1 MDKTTNGVAA
11 YYSRFG
17 SWAGYNMVLGR
28 SQHAGYW
35 TSETKNEQQAQAN
48 FLRMFA
54 KELQLKP
61 TDHVLDAGSGQG
73 VMARYLVQANGGGVR

>member
-1 MDKTTNGVAA
+1 MNTKNNGVAT

-17 SWAGYNMVLGR
+17 SWAGYHMVLGR
-28 SQHAGYW
+28 SQPAGYW
-35 TSETKNEQQAQAN
+35 TSETKNERQAQAN

-61 TDHVLDAGSGQG
+61 TDRVLDAGSGQG
-73 VMARYLVQANGGGVR
+73 VMARHLVQANGGG

>member
-1 MDKTTNGVAA
+1 MMDKTTNGVAA

-35 TSETKNEQQAQAN
+35 TSGTKNERQAQAN
-48 FLRMFA
+48 FLQMFA

-61 TDHVLDAGSGQG
+61 TDRVLDAGSGQG
-73 VMARYLVQANGGGVR
+73 VMARYLVQANGGG

>member
-1 MDKTTNGVAA
+1 
-11 YYSRFG
+11 
-17 SWAGYNMVLGR
+17 MVLGR

-54 KELQLKP
+54 KELQIKP
-61 TDHVLDAGSGQG
+61 TDRVLDAGSGQG
-73 VMARYLVQANGGGVR
+73 VMARHLVRANGGGVR